1 MGRGILRQNDN
12 MEEFEDLISSMI
24 EGTGIYEWK
33 NNIITVVQ
41 SSAALASACGYT
53 DEEYEALV
61 SDNVLKSICEE
72 DQDHLYELLESTIR
86 EKRTG
91 FDGFFRFIHK
101 SGRRIWFK
109 LVAGVSGSE
118 QDGYVIKALFMKQRN
133 EEQAVQDLKNN
144 LQIAMK
150 HTRMIYWEYVFDESR
165 AYVADLTQQFLGVPA
180 IIDDYPESYLAMK
193 CVAEEDVPIYRES
206 LKRMREGVPYVE
218 FTARIRTAQQEYAW
232 MKLRFTGLT
241 DEKGRAICA
250 VCTAETIAEYKEL
263 ENRFRTILE
272 QNNINTWLYDIPR
285 HTIIFA
291 EGGLTELSDRYA
303 STKEISDIPE
313 AHIRDGFCHPDDAES
328 LRKMHREMEN
338 GCRQVTYKIRFWTD
352 AYNDYRW
359 KRCTY
364 TVITDQDNR
373 PVYAIGSGVDITDE
387 IEEKARYQRAVEFRE
402 HTQAENV
409 LLSGHCSITNNKI
422 LEMNDLTG
430 EELVD
435 RFGTVRDEFYR
446 GIGSMI
452 CDEEQKKEF
461 YRLFLTE
468 PAKQMYEL
476 GKTQYSFK
484 CEMKLGEED
493 NERHW
498 VQIQMSIVK
507 APETGDLEG
516 FLIATDIT
524 KEKQQE
530 NILFAVTGQ
539 DYDYVMVV
547 DVQRDY
553 YELYA
558 ASDDKTMRSTPVT
571 GLYSDTI
578 REYAERYVLPED
590 RAVAVDGLS
599 VSFLQKKLEKEAVY
613 TSQERLSEEDGVVRY
628 KQVKCTYL
636 DERHDNLLITRIDI
650 TNIVQEEERKKQE
663 LSEALA
669 KAEQATKAKS
679 EFLSRMSHDLRT
691 PMNAIIGLSAL
702 TIDDADNPAVVC
714 DNMSKMRTAS
724 DYMLDLVN
732 DILDMA
738 KIEDGSVVLNTEL
751 YRYREFL
758 LNLETMFRSQCEAK
772 EIRLLIDN
780 SEEMPDCVAD
790 KVRINQIFYN
800 VLSNAQNIQKEGERF
815 TTILRIC
822 PQQIRK

>member
-1 MGRGILRQNDN
+1 
-12 MEEFEDLISSMI
+12 
-24 EGTGIYEWK
+24 
-33 NNIITVVQ
+33 
-41 SSAALASACGYT
+41 
-53 DEEYEALV
+53 
-61 SDNVLKSICEE
+61 
-72 DQDHLYELLESTIR
+72 
-86 EKRTG
+86 
-91 FDGFFRFIHK
+91 
-101 SGRRIWFK
+101 
-109 LVAGVSGSE
+109 
-118 QDGYVIKALFMKQRN
+118 
-133 EEQAVQDLKNN
+133 
-144 LQIAMK
+144 
-150 HTRMIYWEYVFDESR
+150 
-165 AYVADLTQQFLGVPA
+165 
-180 IIDDYPESYLAMK
+180 
-193 CVAEEDVPIYRES
+193 
-206 LKRMREGVPYVE
+206 
-218 FTARIRTAQQEYAW
+218 
-232 MKLRFTGLT
+232 
-241 DEKGRAICA
+241 
-250 VCTAETIAEYKEL
+250 
-263 ENRFRTILE
+263 
-272 QNNINTWLYDIPR
+272 
-285 HTIIFA
+285 
-291 EGGLTELSDRYA
+291 
-303 STKEISDIPE
+303 
-313 AHIRDGFCHPDDAES
+313 
-328 LRKMHREMEN
+328 
-338 GCRQVTYKIRFWTD
+338 
-352 AYNDYRW
+352 
-359 KRCTY
+359 
-364 TVITDQDNR
+364 
-373 PVYAIGSGVDITDE
+373 
-387 IEEKARYQRAVEFRE
+387 
-402 HTQAENV
+402 
-409 LLSGHCSITNNKI
+409 
-422 LEMNDLTG
+422 MNDLTG

-476 GKTQYSFK
+476 GKTQYSFQ
-484 CEMKLGEED
+484 CEMKMGKEGTG
-493 NERHW
+493 RCW
-498 VQIQMSIVK
+498 IQMSIVK
-507 APETGDLEG
+507 APETGNLEA
-516 FLIATDIT
+516 FLIVTDIT

-547 DVQRDY
+547 DVHRDY

-578 REYAERYVLPED
+578 REYAKRYVLPED

-613 TSQERLSEEDGVVRY
+613 TSQARLLEEDGVVRY

-702 TIDDADNPAVVC
+702 TIDDAGNPAVVC

-800 VLSNAQNIQKEGERF
+800 VLSNALKYTKRGGTIHYYIENLSTTDKEMTADFIVEDTGIGMSEEFLQHVFEPFVQEDEKVTPELQGSGLGLSITRQLVELMGGNIHIDSKKGIGTKVTIHLTFTRAGECRAESSDVAPGTVSQNSLEGRTVLLAEDHPLNAQIARRLLEKKGVIVLHAEDGQVAVDMFRSSPVGSIDAVLMDIRMPVMSGLDATREIRRLKRSDAATVPIIAMSANAYADDRQKSMDAGMNEHLAKPVEPSVLYE
-815 TTILRIC
+815 TLE
-822 PQQIRK
+822 KLV